1 METRMQ
7 IAILIAA
14 VVLGIWIVR
23 HLLFLARGSSQVN
36 HERERRTGFGASD
49 PFHAV
54 SILPAEAGCPAAES
68 IKAQRFLSENAPSL
82 PLADCSAINCRCKYL
97 HYADRRSGARDR
109 RIGPLAKSDE
119 VEFWSLRS
127 RRVAVGRR
135 QGDLQAA

>member
-1 METRMQ
+1 MQ

-14 VVLGIWIVR
+14 IVLGIWIVR
-23 HLLFLARGSSQVN
+23 RLLFSARGTSQIN
-36 HERERRTGFGASD
+36 HERERRTGFGASQ

-54 SILPAEAGCPAAES
+54 SILPEEAGCPAAAS
-68 IKAQRFLSENAPSL
+68 IKAQRFLSENAPRL
-82 PLADCSAINCRCKYL
+82 PLADCSAVNCRCKYL

-109 RIGPLAKSDE
+109 RIGLIAKSDE

-135 QGDLQAA
+135 QGDLQAS